1 MGAEPT
7 EPLHHSI
14 LHSSPRG
21 RGRFE
26 LAASTAHLRSS
37 TRGSGPSTPR
47 GYHSPRQ
54 RTTANTPHH
63 STPQP
68 GLGFHLKP
76 SDVSELLSRSPK
88 HQTFSRGTSDPR
100 LLVPV
105 KFVRATALTNN
116 SFLNP
121 AHQHLQT
128 SSPTAVSEDDRWEL
142 EELNDRSLHTWKTLF
157 PAIFQTEPPVPNE
170 STPQHSKSET
180 PVQQTLKPENLM
192 VPITSSPGTRD
203 CLSQIITQ
211 TESISLGSLDHPLGT
226 VIPNHPLIDTTDAPS
241 LQAVQSSPFKTGGP
255 EAPSTSTQDIG
266 PNQELPTTS
275 SRQDCFNFQVM
286 KSLESKSTENPRIEP
301 YPDPQ
306 ASTSIERL
314 GPSPTTADDAT
325 ASRALFYVDDEGD
338 PTSMISTSCVQ
349 PAALD
354 RLIGQ
359 ESDDEDVIVFQ
370 PQPINSTASSN
381 SPRSRDLHLFRI
393 ITDQVHSL
401 PQQTCQES
409 PCTQTN
415 QPKPHSSKGLKKA
428 QKVQKR
434 LRRKERRESARRNT
448 SKNDNSFS
456 HPQVDIDSAS
466 DIDWGNQDSQLP
478 NLSSTSKDQ
487 SFRVSRQARR
497 RASKKKEEMEILEDY
512 VRHTM
517 MSEEDSEDEKVT
529 ESIPV
534 DRRSLIQNMI
544 DDRFLETFLRGMDP
558 AARHQMTIDDLD
570 QHAQEEID
578 NEILANGWITESSD
592 SDDHQSEA
600 LQHNDSLESDQDLLE
615 PGSSDGASSS
625 EDDAGRD
632 GLDVSTS
639 FENKK
644 LTGKSP
650 QSDFVS
656 GSDSDILEIDP
667 EELPTFTKD
676 ILMTHKKK
684 KGKQNK
690 RNFLQDSD
698 DELIEFIDELQAQ
711 WKKDRSRKAEQK
723 RARAEA
729 RLLGPPQNAKQRKK
743 ANRRESGKPSKEPD
757 MIDLDHMITNFVT
770 FRPDQSSLSLPP
782 LSKKARASVHQLAT
796 LYGLKSKSMGTGNN
810 RYPVLHRTHRTDVQ
824 HVNKQKVRAI
834 LRRRTNAEEF
844 FGNDRSL
851 DGGHPSVHRVPRNRE
866 GDIVGDGVAHIGEDN
881 IGFKLLSKMGWS
893 MGQTIG
899 DPNNRSALQ
908 KPLMAV
914 MKNSKGGLGLSSFS
928 K

>member
-1 MGAEPT
+1 M
-7 EPLHHSI
+7 
-14 LHSSPRG
+14 
-21 RGRFE
+21 
-26 LAASTAHLRSS
+26 
-37 TRGSGPSTPR
+37 
-47 GYHSPRQ
+47 
-54 RTTANTPHH
+54 
-63 STPQP
+63 
-68 GLGFHLKP
+68 
-76 SDVSELLSRSPK
+76 
-88 HQTFSRGTSDPR
+88 
-100 LLVPV
+100 
-105 KFVRATALTNN
+105 TN
-116 SFLNP
+116 L
-121 AHQHLQT
+121 
-128 SSPTAVSEDDRWEL
+128 
-142 EELNDRSLHTWKTLF
+142 
-157 PAIFQTEPPVPNE
+157 IFIV
-170 STPQHSKSET
+170 
-180 PVQQTLKPENLM
+180 VQ
-192 VPITSSPGTRD
+192 
-203 CLSQIITQ
+203 
-211 TESISLGSLDHPLGT
+211 
-226 VIPNHPLIDTTDAPS
+226 
-241 LQAVQSSPFKTGGP
+241 
-255 EAPSTSTQDIG
+255 
-266 PNQELPTTS
+266 
-275 SRQDCFNFQVM
+275 
-286 KSLESKSTENPRIEP
+286 
-301 YPDPQ
+301 
-306 ASTSIERL
+306 
-314 GPSPTTADDAT
+314 
-325 ASRALFYVDDEGD
+325 
-338 PTSMISTSCVQ
+338 
-349 PAALD
+349 
-354 RLIGQ
+354 
-359 ESDDEDVIVFQ
+359 
-370 PQPINSTASSN
+370 
-381 SPRSRDLHLFRI
+381 
-393 ITDQVHSL
+393 
-401 PQQTCQES
+401 
-409 PCTQTN
+409 
-415 QPKPHSSKGLKKA
+415 
-428 QKVQKR
+428 
-434 LRRKERRESARRNT
+434 
-448 SKNDNSFS
+448 
-456 HPQVDIDSAS
+456 
-466 DIDWGNQDSQLP
+466 
-478 NLSSTSKDQ
+478 
-487 SFRVSRQARR
+487 
-497 RASKKKEEMEILEDY
+497 
-512 VRHTM
+512 
-517 MSEEDSEDEKVT
+517 
-529 ESIPV
+529 
-534 DRRSLIQNMI
+534 
-544 DDRFLETFLRGMDP
+544 
-558 AARHQMTIDDLD
+558 
-570 QHAQEEID
+570 
-578 NEILANGWITESSD
+578 
-592 SDDHQSEA
+592 
-600 LQHNDSLESDQDLLE
+600 
-615 PGSSDGASSS
+615 
-625 EDDAGRD
+625 
-632 GLDVSTS
+632 S